1 MKPGIFESPGKV
13 SERRCWTYSSACSG
27 LATPRQWREIM
38 LSPSLRL
45 SIVGFGTVGRWLA
58 DAIGRHRS
66 WLEAEHGVAVTIVGV
81 ANRRDGFVYRDAG
94 FDITTL
100 LELVS
105 AGRPLREYPG
115 GQRWET
121 ALEGLAQ
128 TECEVM
134 AEASSTD
141 PREPEPALS
150 HIRQALGRG
159 THVITS
165 SKGACAAAAV
175 ELLEL
180 AKRRRVQCRM
190 ESTVM
195 SGTPVLSTIREG
207 LAGAHIAAV
216 RGILN
221 GTANHI
227 LTLMAEGLAYP
238 AALADAQARGYAES
252 DPTDDVEG
260 HDVVAKARILGAI
273 AFNRSVTLD
282 QVIRRGI
289 TDITREA
296 VQHAA
301 RRGCRIKLMA
311 TVRRR
316 PGDSSAP
323 LEARVEPLD
332 LPLTDPLSHVD
343 GVMNALAIET
353 DPVREVTIMGP
364 GAGPEQAG
372 QGMFADLVA
381 VARSHHGGGAASSF
395 T

>member
-1 MKPGIFESPGKV
+1 
-13 SERRCWTYSSACSG
+13 
-27 LATPRQWREIM
+27 M
-38 LSPSLRL
+38 LPPSLRL

-66 WLEAEHGVAVTIVGV
+66 WFETEHGVAVTVVGV
-81 ANRRDGFVYRDAG
+81 ASRRDGFVYRDAG
-94 FDITTL
+94 FDIATL

-105 AGRPLREYPG
+105 AGRPLRDYPG
-115 GQRWET
+115 GRRWET

-175 ELLEL
+175 EMLEL
-180 AKRRRVQCRM
+180 ARRRRVQCRM

-207 LAGAHIAAV
+207 LAGTRIAAV

-227 LTLMAEGLAYP
+227 LTLMAEGLEYP

-260 HDVVAKARILGAI
+260 HDVVAKARILGAT

-289 TDITREA
+289 TDVTRDA

-301 RRGCRIKLMA
+301 RRGCRIKLVA
-311 TVRRR
+311 TVKRR

-323 LEARVEPLD
+323 LEARVEPLA
-332 LPLTDPLSHVD
+332 LPLTDPLSRVD

-353 DPVREVTIMGP
+353 DPVREVTIIGP

-381 VARSHHGGGAASSF
+381 VARSHHGGGAASSLR
-395 T
+395 